1 MPFSA
6 RTLETSLLAAI
17 HVVVTTCPALQ
28 SGSEPRC
35 QLLPNET
42 PSDIQ
47 VRFAHPDVA
56 LLLETVM
63 LQGELEDLLGLQ
75 GKTVLADKSAYIR
88 IPLTEQFEL
97 TLRPVDLGFEGYSEW
112 MTWHEHSDENNN
124 HREIHGSIRASV
136 EVVCKRKGSTFVPL
150 TFTVHKPDLEGVI
163 NQALG
168 TIRFH
173 TGRRL
178 APKFIKGVE
187 L

>member
-1 MPFSA
+1 M
-6 RTLETSLLAAI
+6 
-17 HVVVTTCPALQ
+17 VTTCPALQ

-35 QLLPNET
+35 HLLPNET

-56 LLLETVM
+56 LLLETAM

-75 GKTVLADKSAYIR
+75 GKTVIADKSAYIR
-88 IPLTEQFEL
+88 IPLTEQFQM
-97 TLRPVDLGFEGYSEW
+97 TLRPVDLGFDGYSEW
-112 MTWHEHSDENNN
+112 MTWHEHNDESNNR
-124 HREIHGSIRASV
+124 REIHGSIRASV
-136 EVVCKRKGSTFVPL
+136 EVICKRKGSTFVPL